1 MPCGEMSH
9 LLDNG
14 LNRIW
19 LGPPRQDIAVAV
31 LLVDDSLKYRNC
43 ATETSVKIVKIR
55 KYFHAYLFLQIGVRF
70 TFNLQANTSWVAWVK
85 CALTT
90 DGEQTA
96 RAVMALP
103 ASSPGIDIEGHQS
116 PRQSCDDYRA

>member
-31 LLVDDSLKYRNC
+31 LLEDDSLKYRNC
-43 ATETSVKIVKIR
+43 ATESSVKIVKIR
-55 KYFHAYLFLQIGVRF
+55 KYFHAYLFLRTRVRF
-70 TFNLQANTSWVAWVK
+70 ALNPQANTSWVTCVLAR
-85 CALTT
+85 

-96 RAVMALP
+96 RAVVALP
-103 ASSPGIDIEGHQS
+103 VS
-116 PRQSCDDYRA
+116 

>member
-1 MPCGEMSH
+1 MSH

-31 LLVDDSLKYRNC
+31 LLEVEDDSLKYRNC

-55 KYFHAYLFLQIGVRF
+55 KYFHAYLFLHTGVRF
-70 TFNLQANTSWVAWVK
+70 ALNLQANTSWLK
-85 CALTT
+85 CVLAR
-90 DGEQTA
+90 DDEQTE
-96 RAVMALP
+96 RAVVALP
-103 ASSPGIDIEGHQS
+103 VS
-116 PRQSCDDYRA
+116 